1 MSPPVSI
8 EVPLDHLAIVQRL
21 LLLAEEL
28 DHLAHSAPDGTIFAA
43 CESAVVTGGRAVQKQ
58 LLAEAVARRIET
70 AEKRGRRSASVRA
83 DAGRKMAVRKRGNA

>member
-58 LLAEAVARRIET
+58 WLEEAVARRIET